1 MSPLRALVRTLWAAL
16 ALTAGLAATAPALAQ
31 PAPPAQVL
39 GQTLAAGSTRSSV
52 TIDLADIGEGRLA
65 LQFELPPALAR
76 AVLVDPAGTPRV
88 LLPGQDLRTQPAA
101 ERREP
106 RRGDQHL
113 LLQPLANPAPGRWQ
127 LQLEHAPARGG
138 ETLHVVASQ
147 FPRFE
152 LRLAIAGGAPAG
164 SARPP
169 GAGSEVLL
177 ELRISDQGQPATGL
191 QPQATVQAPGGQAL
205 PLPFWDTR
213 PAAVDLPLQP
223 EPGQYFALFAPE
235 VAGRHRVLV
244 QQPLRG
250 SDGAVRTLQRQ
261 LDIDVAAQPVL
272 QALRPLVPAGAAGC
286 LPRIGLAVDWTA
298 QQPGRYTLL
307 VVLQGST
314 GTQTLRGGA
323 DASAPGP
330 LQLQVSL
337 GAREAA
343 ALGSGVRATRV
354 DLLHVA
360 GGAFTLL
367 QRRRALPFSAPL
379 PLDRLCR

>member
-1 MSPLRALVRTLWAAL
+1 MALLPALLAAL
-16 ALTAGLAATAPALAQ
+16 ALAAGLLTAAPAPAQ
-31 PAPPAQVL
+31 PAPPAQML

-52 TIDLADIGEGRLA
+52 AIAVADIGEGRLA
-65 LQFELPPALAR
+65 LQFELPLAVTR
-76 AVLVDPAGTPRV
+76 ATLVDPAGTPRV
-88 LLPGQDLRTQPAA
+88 LLPGQDLHVQPAA

-113 LLQPLANPAPGRWQ
+113 LLQPVPDPAPGRWQ
-127 LQLEHAPARGG
+127 LQLEHAAARGG
-138 ETLHVVASQ
+138 ETLHVVVSQ

-152 LRLAIAGGAPAG
+152 LRLALVGGAQ
-164 SARPP
+164 PP
-169 GAGSEVLL
+169 GAGSEALL
-177 ELRISDQGQPATGL
+177 ELRISDQGRPATGL
-191 QPQATVQAPGGQAL
+191 QPQATVQAPGVSAQ
-205 PLPFWDTR
+205 PLRFWDTR

-235 VAGRHRVLV
+235 AAGRHQVLV

-250 SDGAVRTLQRQ
+250 RDGVLRTAQRQ

-286 LPRIGLAVDWTA
+286 LPRIGLAVDWPA

-314 GTQTLRGGA
+314 GTHTLRGGA
-323 DASAPGP
+323 DAAAAGP
-330 LQLQVSL
+330 LQLQVAL

-354 DLLHVA
+354 DLLHV
-360 GGAFTLL
+360 GGSAYTLL
-367 QRRRALPFSAPL
+367 QRRRALPFSVPL

>member
-1 MSPLRALVRTLWAAL
+1 MALLPALLAAL
-16 ALTAGLAATAPALAQ
+16 ALAAGLLTAAPAAAQ
-31 PAPPAQVL
+31 PAPPAQML

-52 TIDLADIGEGRLA
+52 AIEVADIGEGRLA
-65 LQFELPPALAR
+65 LQFELPLAVTR
-76 AVLVDPAGTPRV
+76 TTLVDPAGTPRV
-88 LLPGQDLRTQPAA
+88 LLPGQDLHVQPAA

-113 LLQPLANPAPGRWQ
+113 LLQPLPNPTPGRWQ
-127 LQLEHAPARGG
+127 LQLEHAAARGG
-138 ETLHVVASQ
+138 EVLHVVASQ

-152 LRLAIAGGAPAG
+152 LRLALVGGAQ
-164 SARPP
+164 PP
-169 GAGSEVLL
+169 GAGSEALL
-177 ELRISDQGQPATGL
+177 ELRISDQGRPATGL
-191 QPQATVQAPGGQAL
+191 QPQATVQAPGAGVQ
-205 PLPFWDTR
+205 PLQPLLFWDTR

-235 VAGRHRVLV
+235 VAGRHQVLV

-250 SDGAVRTLQRQ
+250 RDGVLRTVQRQ

-323 DASAPGP
+323 DAAAAGP
-330 LQLQVSL
+330 LQLQVTL

-354 DLLHVA
+354 DLLHV
-360 GGAFTLL
+360 GGSAFTLL
-367 QRRRALPFSAPL
+367 QRRRALPFSTPL